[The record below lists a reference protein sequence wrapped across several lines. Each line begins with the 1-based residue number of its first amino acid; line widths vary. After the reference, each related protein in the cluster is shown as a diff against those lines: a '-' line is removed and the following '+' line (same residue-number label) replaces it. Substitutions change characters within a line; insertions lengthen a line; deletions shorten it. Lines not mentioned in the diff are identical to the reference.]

1 VPHAAAVV
9 ESESSSESSDDGRED
24 SSGPAPHPSA
34 GVFAS
39 LRAPASR
46 PFFLF
51 RDDAVPRWAAG
62 RRGGRVDAA
71 VPLRVARTGD
81 GTWDLAAGA
90 PRATTPCAAA
100 VAPAPRPPVEIKVT
114 LDAPDA
120 AGSDSDRT
128 RLDEPGDDEPAA
140 ADEPRE
146 PPARRDEVEL
156 LARRDEVEPPT
167 QRGEVEPPTR
177 RDEVEPATQR
187 QWNES
192 AEPPTQRQ
200 WAAEAPPADDDA
212 DRWSDGSGFA
222 LPRRESVDA
231 VEAPPRDGG
240 DDDFPRFSDDGG
252 DDGAAADG
260 ADRAAGRAARK
271 AERARLR
278 ERKAER
284 RDRRERKRFQRE
296 ARAAPA
302 PVPAPEDQVAA
313 LSQLVAAA
321 ADGRQ
326 RAFLEGFAGRVRAG
340 AFAAVADLHAA
351 IFAEAMAPRPAA
363 APPRAAA
370 PRPRPPPKRK
380 RTPDTPPKR
389 AEPPP
394 YDGTSSESSPAGPS
408 PPARPRRLRAAR
420 DRHVDY
426 AGRGLDAAVEKACA
440 RGMIYRRA

>member
-1 VPHAAAVV
+1 M
-9 ESESSSESSDDGRED
+9 
-24 SSGPAPHPSA
+24 
-34 GVFAS
+34 
-39 LRAPASR
+39 
-46 PFFLF
+46 
-51 RDDAVPRWAAG
+51 PRWAAG
-62 RRGGRVDAA
+62 RRSGRVDAA

-90 PRATTPCAAA
+90 PRATNVWAPA

-140 ADEPRE
+140 ADDPRE

-167 QRGEVEPPTR
+167 QRGEVAPPTR

-240 DDDFPRFSDDGG
+240 DDDFPRFSDGGG
-252 DDGAAADG
+252 DDGAAAENADR

-284 RDRRERKRFQRE
+284 RDRRERKRLQRE

-302 PVPAPEDQVAA
+302 VPAPEDQVAA

-370 PRPRPPPKRK
+370 PRAKAPAAPLAALAPLAAVAAPRPPAAAPLAA
-380 RTPDTPPKR
+380 PV
-389 AEPPP
+389 
-394 YDGTSSESSPAGPS
+394 
-408 PPARPRRLRAAR
+408 RAAWPR
-420 DRHVDY
+420 AVLARSMTSLSR
-426 AGRGLDAAVEKACA
+426 ARAAE
-440 RGMIYRRA
+440 